1 MTKHYKEITL
11 KSGRVVYGF
20 NPSATLRNKLGYKWE
35 AYDTPEQAKARA
47 QQADDAFQ
55 EFKRT
60 GALAQRTII
69 NKVSDLVSIYKE
81 TGRWRKIASVD
92 NSRRAYE
99 QSIAS
104 ILDMIGSE
112 PVPAITPLY
121 AERFYTRLRSVMSD
135 SKSNAVIKMCGLIW
149 SNAHQLELVQTNP
162 FGKLRLEAVPDRD
175 VVWSDDDVM
184 TFIRTAD
191 DNGLASIGTIA
202 LLALELCQRPSDVRQ
217 MTWANYQEGVFV
229 FTQQKTGT
237 QMNVPATPALE
248 SRLSGILSNR
258 NPADTIAIYEGT
270 GRPYTERLFRKKAQ
284 HVRELAG
291 LPDQLKIMD
300 LRRTGA
306 TILGNASCTADEI
319 RAVTGH
325 KSRQILN
332 TYVRP
337 DLRMAL
343 SAQNKRVAQK

>member
-20 NPSATLRNKLGYKWE
+20 NPSATLRNKMGYRWE
-35 AYDTPEQAKARA
+35 AYDTAEKAKARA
-47 QQADDAFQ
+47 LEAADAFA

-60 GALAQRTII
+60 GSLPQRVIT
-69 NKVSDLVSIYKE
+69 NNVSDLVDIYKE
-81 TGRWRKIASVD
+81 TSRWRKISEVE

-99 QSIAS
+99 QSLKS
-104 ILDMIGSE
+104 ILDLIGSE
-112 PVPAITPLY
+112 PVADVTPLF
-121 AERFYTRLRSVMSD
+121 AERLYTRLRSTMSA
-135 SKSNAVIKMCGLIW
+135 NRAHAIIKMCGLVW
-149 SNAHQLELVQTNP
+149 SNANKLELVDGNP
-162 FGKLRLEAVPDRD
+162 FSKLDLEVLPDRD
-175 VVWSDDDVM
+175 VVWTDEQVA

-191 DNGLASIGTIA
+191 DCGLSSIGTIS

-217 MTWANYQEGVFV
+217 MTWANYQDGVFV

-237 QMNVPATPALE
+237 HMTVPATPALDA
-248 SRLSGILSNR
+248 RLGKIASNR
-258 NPADTIAIYEGT
+258 NPADAIAIYEGT

-284 HVRELAG
+284 YVREQAG
-291 LPDQLKIMD
+291 LPEHLKIMD

-306 TILGNASCTADEI
+306 TLLGNASCTQDEI

-325 KSRQILN
+325 QSRQILN

-337 DLRMAL
+337 DLRMAQT
-343 SAQNKRVAQK
+343 AQRKRVSA